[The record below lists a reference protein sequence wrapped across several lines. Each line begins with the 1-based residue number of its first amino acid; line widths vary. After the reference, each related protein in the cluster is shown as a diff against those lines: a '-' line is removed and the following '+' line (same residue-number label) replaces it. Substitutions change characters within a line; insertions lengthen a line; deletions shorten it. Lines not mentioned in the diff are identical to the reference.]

1 MVKCT
6 PCASS
11 TKSKSKGRG
20 GGPRSTRK
28 PRVLCVTVQRR
39 AAGPGFKTSL
49 HVCKGGR
56 GSYEVRKSFR
66 LKSLVK
72 MEAFDEA
79 GNPHP
84 MFQLTFVGRTL
95 AVGET
100 KIAFETMEMETRTDI
115 LRVLYS
121 FCRSHEKRKPV
132 LVGFQEND
140 LGLHEDDS
148 EDESNVQEHEAEGR
162 FETEHTE
169 KSEMLQHDDV
179 ANRYVKSDVQG
190 LGMEGKVGAAEKES
204 HGFSVKAI
212 PRSSTVSRKDSVY
225 QDREKVR
232 ADILLDAVAQG
243 ASSLEDARTKI
254 SLELNAIHDA
264 NIHELLESQ
273 KESSVVHDG
282 IFTTL
287 GYLDDLEETIGMF
300 DLKLR
305 HLKQSM
311 AEIEESSGYL
321 ENHSR
326 NNLLLLSAMDN
337 LLKYCTIDPEM
348 KRIILQEK
356 LSGKSIEK
364 VLRAA
369 EDLHER
375 KSILQGLH
383 MPKDSG
389 FAPEF
394 LDMKVTK
401 ECLEEI
407 VELEKRFIVRSVDY
421 FDTQVIGASECYTLS
436 TNDGHSIDMAQMKIH
451 EKVNAAAPVL
461 KMISKLDKKIA
472 EDRVMVYI
480 QRINGALRKKL
491 SVLLEECSGSVF
503 DATPVKDLMARVDS
517 VTALERLQTSQKS
530 HLSASPDKRDAQ
542 KVHKLS
548 IGEVFDKTLDVFIPM
563 VLNELS
569 VLVDLVNKSGTS
581 CTSDLATANLLHGI
595 SPQFSE
601 FISSIKPSYALSS
614 LRISASIAEWLQKV
628 PTNMISGD
636 GVHRFLE
643 PVQGQCENF
652 WQSFTKNLS
661 KAIRRSDKLNFK

>member
-1 MVKCT
+1 MFQVVKCT

-11 TKSKSKGRG
+11 TKSKSKRQG

-56 GSYEVRKSFR
+56 GSYEIRKSFR

-95 AVGET
+95 AMGET
-100 KIAFETMEMETRTDI
+100 KIAFETMEMETRTDV

-132 LVGFQEND
+132 LVGIQEND
-140 LGLHEDDS
+140 LGLYGDDS
-148 EDESNVQEHEAEGR
+148 EEDEMGNVQEHEEEGR
-162 FETEHTE
+162 SEIEHVE
-169 KSEMLQHDDV
+169 KSPMSQKDV
-179 ANRYVKSDVQG
+179 TNGDLKSGVQG
-190 LGMEGKVGAAEKES
+190 LGMVGKVGAAEKES
-204 HGFSVKAI
+204 IGVSDQAI
-212 PRSSTVSRKDSVY
+212 PRSSTVPRKNSVY

-232 ADILLDAVAQG
+232 ADVLLDAVAEG
-243 ASSLEDARTKI
+243 ASSLEDACTKV

-264 NIHELLESQ
+264 NIHELLESY

-287 GYLDDLEETIGMF
+287 GYIDDLEETIGMF
-300 DLKLR
+300 DMKLR

-321 ENHSR
+321 EHHSR
-326 NNLLLLSAMDN
+326 NNLLLLGAMDN
-337 LLKYCTIDPEM
+337 LLKYCTIDPEVR
-348 KRIILQEK
+348 RIILHEN

-364 VLRAA
+364 VLRVA
-369 EDLHER
+369 EDLHKR
-375 KSILQGLH
+375 KTILQGSH
-383 MPKDSG
+383 KFNDSG

-407 VELEKRFIVRSVDY
+407 IELEKRFVIRAVDY

-436 TNDGHSIDMAQMKIH
+436 TDDGHGIDMAQMKIH

-461 KMISKLDKKIA
+461 KMISKLDMKIA

-480 QRINGALRKKL
+480 QKINAALRKRL
-491 SVLLEECSGSVF
+491 SVLLEECNGSVF

-517 VTALERLQTSQKS
+517 VTALERLQTCQKS
-530 HLSASPDKRDAQ
+530 PLSASPDKRDAQ
-542 KVHKLS
+542 EVHKLG
-548 IGEVFDKTLDVFIPM
+548 IGEVFDKTLNVFIPM
-563 VLNELS
+563 VLNELT

-595 SPQFSE
+595 SPEFST

-614 LRISASIAEWLQKV
+614 LRISASISEWLQKV
-628 PTNMISGD
+628 PTNTISGE

-652 WQSFTKNLS
+652 WKSFAKNLS
-661 KAIRRSDKLNFK
+661 KAIRRSVK